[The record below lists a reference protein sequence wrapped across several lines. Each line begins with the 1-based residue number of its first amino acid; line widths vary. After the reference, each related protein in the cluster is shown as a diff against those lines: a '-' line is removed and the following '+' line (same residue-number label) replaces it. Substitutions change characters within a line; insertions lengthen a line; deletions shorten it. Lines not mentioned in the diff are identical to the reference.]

1 MVKLLP
7 RGTFLAA
14 YVSLNCFKQHLLTV
28 SRSLHSILLTNN
40 VRGANKCPRKFKTE
54 QNYIRNDAIGNFT
67 PLPPILTSEYI
78 DNLVDYINN
87 YEEMTPILQAGIAH
101 VQSLLCHCIE
111 NE

>member
-1 MVKLLP
+1 M
-7 RGTFLAA
+7 
-14 YVSLNCFKQHLLTV
+14 TV

-40 VRGANKCPRKFKTE
+40 VRGANKCPGKFKTE